1 MLNYRTDTFL
11 RLRQEM
17 DSLANQNLLT
27 PEKVREMVKLK
38 GIDLQDFKEADKKFI
53 ASGQTYDDL
62 EADFVDTIAAGATDI
77 VEGIG
82 NIGMAILPAP
92 VSTAVENTAEVLG
105 EYVPDAVKS
114 AYQAMSDP
122 YTGDSLTRS

>member
-38 GIDLQDFKEADKKFI
+38 GIDLQDFKEANKKFI
-53 ASGQTYDDL
+53 ASGQTYNDDRDW
-62 EADFVDTIAAGATDI
+62 ETDK
-77 VEGIG
+77 
-82 NIGMAILPAP
+82 A
-92 VSTAVENTAEVLG
+92 
-105 EYVPDAVKS
+105 
-114 AYQAMSDP
+114 
-122 YTGDSLTRS
+122 

>member
-38 GIDLQDFKEADKKFI
+38 GIDICRAPARKKI
-53 ASGQTYDDL
+53 KVCS
-62 EADFVDTIAAGATDI
+62 
-77 VEGIG
+77 
-82 NIGMAILPAP
+82 
-92 VSTAVENTAEVLG
+92 
-105 EYVPDAVKS
+105 
-114 AYQAMSDP
+114 
-122 YTGDSLTRS
+122 

>member
-1 MLNYRTDTFL
+1 MLNFRTDTFL

-53 ASGQTYDDL
+53 ASGQKV
-62 EADFVDTIAAGATDI
+62 F
-77 VEGIG
+77 
-82 NIGMAILPAP
+82 
-92 VSTAVENTAEVLG
+92 
-105 EYVPDAVKS
+105 
-114 AYQAMSDP
+114 
-122 YTGDSLTRS
+122 